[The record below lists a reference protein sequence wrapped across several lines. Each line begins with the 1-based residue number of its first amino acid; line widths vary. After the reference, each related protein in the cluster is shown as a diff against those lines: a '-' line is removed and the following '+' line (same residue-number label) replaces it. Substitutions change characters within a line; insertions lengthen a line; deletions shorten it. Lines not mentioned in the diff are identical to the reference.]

1 VVIFMAKADLN
12 RVPDGGVLRTL
23 ENGLLIIRRK
33 KHEWS
38 ENLRSSARRSSRN
51 GPARFGG
58 SKFLDFRTLE
68 ALVDRIETAAILAGW
83 TKEEQHPNP
92 LDMIEPNEIGL
103 VNGKKV
109 RTIRFVCDGR
119 HIHAYPIEDRHE

>member
-1 VVIFMAKADLN
+1 MAKVDLN

-38 ENLRSSARRSSRN
+38 DGLAKLSAKKLKERT
-51 GPARFGG
+51 GKVWG
-58 SKFLDFRTLE
+58 SKFLDFWTLE
-68 ALVDRIETAAILAGW
+68 TLVDRIETAAILAGW
-83 TKEEQHPNP
+83 TREEQHPNP
-92 LDMIEPNEIGL
+92 LDVIEANEIGL
-103 VNGKKV
+103 VNGEK
-109 RTIRFVCDGR
+109 IRFVCDGR

>member
-1 VVIFMAKADLN
+1 MVGQPSKLSAKKLKE
-12 RVPDGGVLRTL
+12 RT
-23 ENGLLIIRRK
+23 GK
-33 KHEWS
+33 VW
-38 ENLRSSARRSSRN
+38 
-51 GPARFGG
+51 G

-92 LDMIEPNEIGL
+92 LDMIESNEIGL

-109 RTIRFVCDGR
+109 RTIRFACDGR

>member
-1 VVIFMAKADLN
+1 MAKEDLN

-23 ENGLLIIRRK
+23 ENGLQIIRRK

-38 ENLRSSARRSSRN
+38 ASLAKLSPKKLKDRT
-51 GPARFGG
+51 GKVWG
-58 SKFLDFRTLE
+58 SKFLDFWTLE
-68 ALVDRIETAAILAGW
+68 VLVDRIETAAILAGW
-83 TKEEQHPNP
+83 TRDEQDPNP
-92 LDMIEPNEIGL
+92 LDVVERNEIGV
-103 VNGKKV
+103 VNGEKV